1 MFYERTFRELA
12 LRKIKYLVI
21 GGIAVNIHGYSRAT
35 GDLDIMISFE
45 IENLKEFIGLV
56 NALGF
61 IPKIPVKI
69 KELADP
75 EKVESWKKEKHLK
88 VFSIYNPQ
96 NELEHIDIMI
106 ENYIDFDIAYSNR
119 EVVSAKGTEISV
131 ISIDDLIELKKMAGR
146 KRDELDIKALQKI
159 KEIKNGQE

>member
-75 EKVESWKKEKHLK
+75 EKVESWKKEKRISGRRRNRQK
-88 VFSIYNPQ
+88 RRPRTPPVNPDRRHEDC
-96 NELEHIDIMI
+96 ELSGH
-106 ENYIDFDIAYSNR
+106 
-119 EVVSAKGTEISV
+119 
-131 ISIDDLIELKKMAGR
+131 R
-146 KRDELDIKALQKI
+146 KSPCRRWICEPWYRSQAHAL
-159 KEIKNGQE
+159 G